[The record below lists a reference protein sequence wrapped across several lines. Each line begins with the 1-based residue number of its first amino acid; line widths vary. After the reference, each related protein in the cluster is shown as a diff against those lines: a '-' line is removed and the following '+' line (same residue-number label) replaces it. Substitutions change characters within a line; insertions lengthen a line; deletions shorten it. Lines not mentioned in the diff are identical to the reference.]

1 MKGKKAAFADEYKK
15 DRNATQAAIRAGYSE
30 KTAAA
35 AGSRLLKDKE
45 VAEELKAWEKKLH
58 EERTADVDEVIEFFT
73 AVMRGETP
81 DNIPLLVGKGKQK
94 ITEIGPSVRDR
105 LNAAVN
111 LGKTYAMFDGK
122 HKNEEDENGIKN
134 FLDAISPSVDEL
146 NEVFDD
152 EE

>member
-15 DRNATQAAIRAGYSE
+15 DRNATQAAIRAGYSV

-58 EERTADVDEVIEFFT
+58 EERTAEVDEIMEFFT

-81 DNIPLLVGKGKQK
+81 DKIPLLVGKGKQK
-94 ITEIGPSVRDR
+94 ITEIDPSVRDR

-111 LGKTYAMFDGK
+111 LGKIYAMFDGK
-122 HKNEEDENGIKN
+122 QKTDDKENGIKS
-134 FLDAISPSVDEL
+134 FLEAVTPSQDEL
-146 NEVFDD
+146 NEVFD